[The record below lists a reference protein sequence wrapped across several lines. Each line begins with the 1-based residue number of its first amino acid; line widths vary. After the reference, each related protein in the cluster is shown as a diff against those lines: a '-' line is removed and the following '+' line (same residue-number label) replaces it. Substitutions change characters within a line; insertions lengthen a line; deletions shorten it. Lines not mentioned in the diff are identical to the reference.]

1 MCSDGIT
8 NAHTHTHTHRMFMGM
23 LTEHDSSDDGAEV
36 EI

>member
-1 MCSDGIT
+1 
-8 NAHTHTHTHRMFMGM
+8 MGM